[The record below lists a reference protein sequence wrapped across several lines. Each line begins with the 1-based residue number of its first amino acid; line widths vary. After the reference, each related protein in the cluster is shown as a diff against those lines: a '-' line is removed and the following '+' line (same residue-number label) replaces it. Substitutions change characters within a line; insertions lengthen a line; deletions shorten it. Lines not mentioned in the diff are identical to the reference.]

1 MPTAKTQAQTS
12 AFPVDEFG
20 AKAVD
25 AAAAIAEANQRVF
38 GQLLDLSSSATTD
51 GLRTLGELQSAA
63 AEVTRGVFAPV
74 NSRESF
80 EELRHD
86 PLAWYR
92 KSILSAL
99 DGAQRTFK
107 LLETS
112 ARIVT
117 RDSER
122 MQVAAERSAKE
133 IQQAVT
139 TCASRLRELYA
150 TQG

>member
-1 MPTAKTQAQTS
+1 MPTARTPAQAPV
-12 AFPVDEFG
+12 FPVDEFG
-20 AKAVD
+20 AKALD
-25 AAAAIAEANQRVF
+25 AASAIAEANQRVF
-38 GQLLDLSSSATTD
+38 GHLLELSSTAATD

-63 AEVTRGVFAPV
+63 AEATRGVFAPV

-86 PLAWYR
+86 PFAWYR
-92 KSILSAL
+92 KTVLSAL

-107 LLETS
+107 LFETG
-112 ARIVT
+112 ARIVS

-122 MQVAAERSAKE
+122 IQGAAERSAKE

-139 TCASRLRELYA
+139 ACASRLRELYA

>member
-1 MPTAKTQAQTS
+1 MPTAKTQAQ
-12 AFPVDEFG
+12 APVFPVDELG
-20 AKAVD
+20 AKALD
-25 AAAAIAEANQRVF
+25 AASAITEANQRVF
-38 GQLLDLSSSATTD
+38 GQLLELSSTAATD

-63 AEVTRGVFAPV
+63 TEATRGVFAPV

-92 KSILSAL
+92 KTVLSAL
-99 DGAQRTFK
+99 DGAQRTLK
-107 LLETS
+107 LFETS
-112 ARIVT
+112 ARIVS

-122 MQVAAERSAKE
+122 IQGAAERSAKE
-133 IQQAVT
+133 IQQAVS